1 MVHYVANACTKEAC
15 NRGDAMRAIEDAILS
30 GHSHRLMGFRS
41 AGKKMFEGLGFGEIG
56 EF

>member
-1 MVHYVANACTKEAC
+1 
-15 NRGDAMRAIEDAILS
+15 MRAIEDAILS